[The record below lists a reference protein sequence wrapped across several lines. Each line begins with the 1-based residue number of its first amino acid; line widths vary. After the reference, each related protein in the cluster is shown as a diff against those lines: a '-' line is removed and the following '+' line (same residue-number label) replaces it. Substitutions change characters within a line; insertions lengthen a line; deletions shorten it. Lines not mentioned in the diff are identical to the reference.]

1 MICLSASLL
10 WSIFGPPLKRRTYI
24 ADPPSEYVVIDLETT
39 GLDPET
45 CEIIQIAAVR
55 YRNFEEVASYHTK
68 VKPTAPIPM
77 AATQINGI
85 TDNMVRLAPSIG
97 KVKQPLSDFVGNT
110 MVVGYNFWRFD
121 RNFLIAAYG
130 HEYVQA
136 WPVIDVLAC
145 ALETL
150 EKQQSYKLADLAS
163 AIGYHGTAHDALSDC
178 RATSKVFEY
187 LCRPSQGLKKYFL
200 FRRRN
205 RR

>member
-1 MICLSASLL
+1 MIYLSASLL

-45 CEIIQIAAVR
+45 CEIIQVAAVR
-55 YRNFEEVASYHTK
+55 YRNFAEVASYHTK
-68 VKPTAPIPM
+68 VKPSTPIPM
-77 AATQINGI
+77 AATRINGI
-85 TDNMVRLAPSIG
+85 TNDMVRLAPSID
-97 KVKQPLSDFVGNT
+97 KIKQPLSDFVGNT
-110 MVVGYNFWRFD
+110 IVVGYNFWRFD

-145 ALETL
+145 AFETL

-163 AIGYHGTAHDALSDC
+163 TIGYHGTAHDALSDC